1 MGGVMKDVIVKGSR
15 VRLAG
20 GEDRDGGGDGPLVVL
35 LHGFGAPGDDLVPL
49 FRQLDVPRHVRFAF
63 PEALLDLGELL
74 GSGYAGGRAW
84 WMIDPSWFLPENQ
97 GKHAERARA
106 VPEGLAEA
114 RTRVGEVLAGLG
126 AKPDKTILGGFS
138 QGAMLSLDYALRAQH
153 AFAGV
158 ALLSGSITAVD
169 EWQPLFA
176 KLRGVRV
183 MQSHGRADPI
193 LPFAAA
199 ERLRDLLKAAGA
211 DVRWVEFNGGHA
223 IPQSSLDAL
232 GKLIR
237 DAFGE

>member
-1 MGGVMKDVIVKGSR
+1 MKDVSVAGSR

-97 GKHAERARA
+97 GKHAERAKA
-106 VPEGLAEA
+106 VPEGLADA
-114 RTRVGEVLAGLG
+114 RTRVGQVLAGLG
-126 AKPDKTILGGFS
+126 AKPETTILGGFS
-138 QGAMLSLDYALRAQH
+138 QGAMISTDFALRAEKP
-153 AFAGV
+153 FAGL
-158 ALLSGSITAVD
+158 ALMSGSIVAID
-169 EWQPLFA
+169 EWQPLFG

-183 MQSHGRADPI
+183 MQSHGRSDPI

-199 ERLRDLLKAAGA
+199 ERLRDLLKNAGA
-211 DVRWVEFNGGHA
+211 DLRWVEFSGGHT
-223 IPQSSLDAL
+223 IPLSALDAL

-237 DAFGE
+237 DSFPE